1 MYDQHYAYPSQH
13 DRVEALGSEKIEI
26 NQGLSKL
33 EYFAARAMQG
43 MLSSGQF
50 LVNSDAHAPI
60 SAYDRTELRK
70 VAALA
75 ARAGLYLFN
84 ALEELDE

>member
-13 DRVEALGSEKIEI
+13 DREEAIRSDTTEI

-43 MLSSGQF
+43 LLSSGQF
-50 LVNSDAHAPI
+50 FVQSDAHAPI
-60 SAYDRTELRK
+60 SSYDRTELRK

-75 ARAGLYLFN
+75 ARASLYLFN
-84 ALEELDE
+84 AIEELDE